1 MELAMMG
8 NGSTSMQKRFWTAL
22 IVLFPVYLMAQQ
34 YSPAPPRPP
43 SVQANGDAVIQVKPD
58 LAKLTIG
65 VVTQAPSAQG
75 AAAQNASQLQ
85 ATLEKLRTALGS
97 SGEIRTAG
105 YSITPNYQYPH
116 EGAPTIGGYTATNT
130 VEVTTSDLAGIGKL
144 IDTVAQAGAN
154 RIQGIQFTVKD
165 EGPARAQALRQAV
178 EQARANAEA
187 MAAAMGMKAGRVL
200 LLEQGSPAQVRPV
213 FRAVAATAAA
223 PTPVEPGNVEVH
235 ASVTLTMELQ

>member
-1 MELAMMG
+1 MA
-8 NGSTSMQKRFWTAL
+8 NRFWTAL
-22 IVLFPVYLMAQQ
+22 IVLSPMYITAQPFP
-34 YSPAPPRPP
+34 SGPRPP

-58 LAKLTIG
+58 LAKLTVG
-65 VVTQAPSAQG
+65 VVTQAPSAQV
-75 AAAQNASQLQ
+75 AAAQNATQVQ
-85 ATLEKLRTALGS
+85 ATLEKLRAALGS

-105 YSITPNYQYPH
+105 YSVTPNYQYPR
-116 EGAPTIGGYTATNT
+116 EGAPTIAGYTASNT
-130 VEVTTSDLAGIGKL
+130 VEVTTSDLAGIGKI

-154 RIQGIQFTVKD
+154 RIQDIQFTVKD

-187 MAAAMGMKAGRVL
+187 MATAMGMKAGRVL
-200 LLEQGSPAQVRPV
+200 LLEQGTPAQVRPV
-213 FRAVAATAAA
+213 IRAMAAAAAA